1 MLEQQ
6 LWHPLVASAQVQ
18 AEPLAVTLLGQN
30 LVVWRSA
37 SGQVQVW
44 VDQCPHRGAKL
55 SLGRVVDNRLECPYH
70 GWQFEAGRCVL
81 VPAQPQWT
89 PPASHCLTVFEV
101 RERYGLVWTRLQTP
115 AALLAHDLPAFEW
128 EDDTSLHKVLCGPY
142 EVATSAPRLVEN
154 FLDMTHFGFVHEGW
168 LGSREHTQMQA
179 YDVVES
185 SNGVLARDCPA
196 VQPQAFSGAQVAVTV
211 SYRYEVRAPF
221 YCLLEKNSTEQR
233 NAIAMFLL
241 PQDHERTTC
250 WFRMAVSP
258 DGSSDAEL
266 ISFQDS
272 IFSQDKPIVESQQP
286 KRLPIGLE
294 AQFHELSGP
303 LDRIASA
310 YRRYLKRSGV
320 TVGVC

>member
-18 AEPLAVTLLGQN
+18 ADPLSVTLLGQQ
-30 LVVWRSA
+30 LVVWRNA
-37 SGQVQVW
+37 SKHVHVW
-44 VDQCPHRGAKL
+44 LDKCPHRGAKL
-55 SLGRVVDNRLECPYH
+55 SLGRVVNNRLECPYH

-89 PPASHCLTVFEV
+89 PPASHCVATFEV

-115 AALLAHDLPAFEW
+115 AASLTHELPVFEW
-128 EDDTSLHKVLCGPY
+128 EDDANLQKVLCGPY

-154 FLDMTHFGFVHEGW
+154 FLDMTHFSFVHEGW
-168 LGSREHTQMQA
+168 LGSREHTQMPA
-179 YDVVES
+179 YDVIETDC
-185 SNGVLARDCPA
+185 GVLAKDCIA
-196 VQPQAFSGAQVAVTV
+196 VQPQAFSGVQEAVSV
-211 SYRYEVRAPF
+211 SYRYEVRAPY
-221 YCLLEKNSTEQR
+221 YCLLEKNSSEHR

-241 PQDHERTTC
+241 PQDHDRSVC
-250 WFRMAVSP
+250 WFRMAVTP
-258 DGSSDAEL
+258 GNTSDADL
-266 ISFQDS
+266 ISFQNT

-286 KRLPIGLE
+286 KRLPIGLD
-294 AQFHELSGP
+294 AQYHELSGP

-310 YRRYLKRSGV
+310 YRRYLKGIGV